1 MKRISTRFLVQ
12 AAVIGSLYAALT
24 LLLAP
29 ISYGYMQVRVSE
41 ALTVLAFFT
50 PAAIPGLFIGCIL
63 ANIIGGFGIIDI
75 IFGSLA
81 TLIAAYLT
89 YRIKNRLI
97 APLPPVIANGLIVG
111 SIISYY
117 LDIPLWLGMVSVTVG
132 EAIACYGIGLPL
144 LFFLDKHKK
153 QLFRIN

>member
-29 ISYGYMQVRVSE
+29 FSFGYMQVRVSE

-50 PAAIPGLFIGCIL
+50 PAAVPGLFIGCIL

-75 IFGSLA
+75 VFGSLA
-81 TLIAAYLT
+81 TLTAAYLT
-89 YRIKNRLI
+89 YKMKNRLL
-97 APLPPVIANGLIVG
+97 APLPPVIINGLIVG
-111 SIISYY
+111 YIISFY
-117 LDIPLWLGMVSVTVG
+117 LDIPLWLGIVSVTAG
-132 EAIACYGIGLPL
+132 EAIACYGLGLPL
-144 LFFLDKHKK
+144 LLLLEKHKK
-153 QLFRIN
+153 NLFRI